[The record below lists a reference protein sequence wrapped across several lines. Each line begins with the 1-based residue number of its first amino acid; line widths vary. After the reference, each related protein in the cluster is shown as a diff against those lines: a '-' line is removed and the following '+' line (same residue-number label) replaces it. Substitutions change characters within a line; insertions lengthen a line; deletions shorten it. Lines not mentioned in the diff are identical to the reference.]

1 MTKDSYTELFVQ
13 PDSIARRIWGDAEVV
28 LLVFAGAAAEFALN
42 RAVDW
47 LFVTGA
53 LPADPIGRF
62 FSTVTYS
69 QEIVFAEQA
78 QAEKTLGKINA
89 IHGGVERKRGEPIPE
104 WAYRDVL
111 YMLIDYSERAFQMLH
126 RPLMAEEQE
135 ELYNVFWR
143 VGIAMHIPEL
153 PEDYKSWQQD
163 RQRHLEQDLTFSPY
177 TEKLYAAYR
186 RDLGFWRYA
195 LLRQVQSLLVPEIV
209 HKLLD
214 LPRLQWLRPAVL
226 LYPMLRGFKLHSL
239 TQRALIPPQ
248 HFEAVQRL
256 NSPLSMQNSTHHA
269 P

>member
-1 MTKDSYTELFVQ
+1 LIYFRLFEFMTKDRYTELFVQ

-28 LLVFAGAAAEFALN
+28 LLVFAGASAEFALN

-62 FSTVTYS
+62 FYTVAYS
-69 QEIVFAEQA
+69 Q
-78 QAEKTLGKINA
+78 INA
-89 IHGGVERKRGEPIPE
+89 IHGGVEQKRGEPIPE

-126 RPLMAEEQE
+126 RPLTAAEQE

-143 VGIAMHIPEL
+143 VGLAMHIPDL
-153 PEDYKSWQQD
+153 PEDYTSWQQD

-186 RDLGFWRYA
+186 RDSIGSRDCA
-195 LLRQVQSLLVPEIV
+195 
-209 HKLLD
+209 
-214 LPRLQWLRPAVL
+214 
-226 LYPMLRGFKLHSL
+226 
-239 TQRALIPPQ
+239 
-248 HFEAVQRL
+248 
-256 NSPLSMQNSTHHA
+256 
-269 P
+269 